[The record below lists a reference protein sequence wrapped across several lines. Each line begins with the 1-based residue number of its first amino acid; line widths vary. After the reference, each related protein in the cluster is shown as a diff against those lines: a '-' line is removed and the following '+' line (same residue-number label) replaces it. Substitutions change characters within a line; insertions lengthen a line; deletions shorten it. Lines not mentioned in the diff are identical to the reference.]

1 MIASHTF
8 ELTNPQHHALAS
20 ALWTKAC
27 GQALALSPR
36 AMEYN
41 TRPSPGVW
49 QAGRFVYLGNQPAG
63 FVLASAL
70 EKNTDVLPN
79 DGTGWIDALVVAP
92 EFQRRGIGQELL
104 LWAEDWLRQ
113 QQSTKARLGASLRW
127 FAPGVPVEL
136 DNGFFQK
143 RGYKARVKDA
153 EEWDLGRD
161 LIDYAPPSFIRPS
174 SATIRPARKE
184 DIEPLREFLAREFP
198 GRWWYQFEQ
207 HLYDGG
213 DIAEFMLLESGRGV
227 EACCQITFED
237 SARRA
242 ERFYPSPLPHP
253 WGQVGSIGVSAD
265 RRGAGYGS
273 ALLDA
278 SLNHLRE
285 RGVRGC
291 IIDWTD
297 LISYYARF
305 GFVRHR
311 AYRMLSKQL

>member
-1 MIASHTF
+1 MVEYYVF
-8 ELTNPQHHALAS
+8 ELSSSIHHAMAS

-27 GQALALSPR
+27 GQGLALSPR
-36 AMEYN
+36 AIEYN
-41 TRPSPGVW
+41 TRPGPGVQ
-49 QAGRFVYLGNQPAG
+49 QAGRFAFVGNDPVG
-63 FVLASAL
+63 FILASAL
-70 EKNTDVLPN
+70 EKDMNVLPN
-79 DGTGWIDALVVAP
+79 EGGGWIDALVVAP
-92 EFQRRGIGQELL
+92 ELQRRGTGQALL
-104 LWAEDWLRQ
+104 AWAEDWLRERECA
-113 QQSTKARLGASLRW
+113 SARLGASLRW
-127 FAPGVPVEL
+127 FAPGVPIEL
-136 DNGFFQK
+136 DNGFFQT
-143 RGYKARVKDA
+143 RGYIPRENGS

-161 LIDYAPPSFIRPS
+161 LQEYTSPSFIRTS
-174 SATIRPARKE
+174 GITMRPARVE
-184 DIEPLREFLAREFP
+184 DIEPLRDFLAREFP
-198 GRWWYQFEQ
+198 GRWRYQFEQ

-213 DIAEFMLLESGRGV
+213 DISEFILLESERGV
-227 EACCQITFED
+227 DACCQVTFEE
-237 SARRA
+237 SVRRA

-278 SLNHLRE
+278 SLHHLRE

-297 LISYYARF
+297 LISYYERF